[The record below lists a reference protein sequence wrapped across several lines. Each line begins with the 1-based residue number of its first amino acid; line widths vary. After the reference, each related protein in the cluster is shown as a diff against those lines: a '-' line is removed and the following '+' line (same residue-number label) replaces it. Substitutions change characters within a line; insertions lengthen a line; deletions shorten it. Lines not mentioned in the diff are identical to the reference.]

1 MLAVVAWSQCM
12 SVRDRAVLCR
22 RLFSHASAK
31 ISMGKVGL
39 RHSLR
44 RKERHTDDEGAPTC
58 QPFRP
63 PSAGAAAT
71 YDVVPVRSAR
81 EWDTSKFAGGQQH
94 TQDTS
99 PQNRPPRVKALIV
112 TTLPPIK
119 TQQHQAFCALPPSTI
134 ISTL

>member
-1 MLAVVAWSQCM
+1 MLPVGGSMLAVGRWSQCHSM
-12 SVRDRAVLCR
+12 LSGV
-22 RLFSHASAK
+22 FSHASAK

-99 PQNRPPRVKALIV
+99 PQNRPPRVKTLIV
-112 TTLPPIK
+112 TTLPP
-119 TQQHQAFCALPPSTI
+119 SY
-134 ISTL
+134 